1 MEYQRHT
8 SALSLQSFIQSHVW
22 YSRREAKRSKL
33 QNPKSNLQRQQNT
46 FAAATKS
53 NEAAF

>member
-1 MEYQRHT
+1 VKLTED
-8 SALSLQSFIQSHVW
+8 
-22 YSRREAKRSKL
+22 KL

-53 NEAAF
+53 NEAAFRGEFSVSQISARNKNHLWMVIM